1 MEQFGFKRTVSI
13 CQFIKYRKLYFM
25 KDTVEKLLS
34 NRKKYYSKQGED
46 GLLAFVLSKIPD
58 KTGWCVELGA
68 WDGKSES
75 NTYYF
80 ISHLGYHG
88 VMIEADLLKYNL
100 LRENLKAYDTIC
112 INAFVRPEGENKLDN
127 ILSSTFIPKQFD
139 LLSIDVDGDDY
150 HIWQSL
156 TNYQPKVVIIEIN
169 IRDKPGVKRINKI
182 GSPIFKG
189 DTGISISSMWGI
201 TGYIG
206 TSISSMTELALSKQ
220 YSLLANVHCNAIF
233 VRREYLNLFH
243 DREVT
248 PEEVFTYEGHR
259 ISELSFKE
267 MRSLGWRRI
276 IKKKRGFGEGDG

>member
-1 MEQFGFKRTVSI
+1 
-13 CQFIKYRKLYFM
+13 M

-34 NRKKYYSKQGED
+34 HRKIFFSHQGED

-80 ISHLGYHG
+80 ISHQGYHG
-88 VMIEADLLKYNL
+88 IMIEADPLKYNL
-100 LRENLKAYDTIC
+100 LCENLKAYDTIC
-112 INAFVRPEGENKLDN
+112 INAFVRPEGVNNLDN
-127 ILSSTFIPKQFD
+127 ILSLTSIPKQFD

-156 TNYQPKVVIIEIN
+156 NKYQPKVVIIEIN
-169 IRDKPGVKRINKI
+169 IRDKPGVKRINKP
-182 GSPIFKG
+182 GYPTFLANTATSN
-189 DTGISISSMWGI
+189 SSMMGI
-201 TGYIG
+201 VEYIG
-206 TSISSMTELALSKQ
+206 TSISSMTELACSKK
-220 YSLLANVHCNAIF
+220 YSLLANIHCNAIF
-233 VRREYLNLFH
+233 VRSEYLDIFH

-248 PEEVFTYEGHR
+248 PDEVFTYEGHL
-259 ISELSFKE
+259 ISELSFDE

-276 IKKKRGFGEGDG
+276 IGKNRRLCRLFSL

>member
-1 MEQFGFKRTVSI
+1 
-13 CQFIKYRKLYFM
+13 M

-34 NRKKYYSKQGED
+34 HRKIFFSKQGED
-46 GLLAFVLSKIPD
+46 GLLAFILSKIPD

-80 ISHLGYHG
+80 ISQLGYHG
-88 VMIEADLLKYNL
+88 VMIEADPLKYNL
-100 LRENLKAYDTIC
+100 LRKNLTAYDTIC
-112 INAFVRPEGENKLDN
+112 VNAFVRPEGEKKLDN
-127 ILSSTFIPKQFD
+127 ILGLTSIPKQFD

-156 TNYQPKVVIIEIN
+156 DTYQPKVVIIEIN
-169 IRDKPGVKRINKI
+169 IRYKPGVKHINKP
-182 GSPIFKG
+182 GSSIFL
-189 DTGISISSMWGI
+189 DNTGTSVSSMWGI
-201 TGYIG
+201 IGYTG
-206 TSISSMTELALSKQ
+206 TSISSMTELAISKK

-233 VRREYLNLFH
+233 IRREYLNLFH

-248 PEEVFTYEGHR
+248 PGEVFTYEGHR
-259 ISELSFKE
+259 ISELSFDE

-276 IKKKRGFGEGDG
+276 IEKKSGRLCRLFSPLRINPTGL

>member
-1 MEQFGFKRTVSI
+1 
-13 CQFIKYRKLYFM
+13 M

-34 NRKKYYSKQGED
+34 HRKVFYSQQGED
-46 GLLAFVLSKIPD
+46 GILAFVLSRIPD

-88 VMIEADLLKYNL
+88 IMIEADPLKYNL
-100 LRENLKAYDTIC
+100 LRENLKSYDTIC
-112 INAFVRPEGENKLDN
+112 VNAYIRPEGENKLDN
-127 ILSSTFIPKQFD
+127 ILSLTSIPKHFD

-156 TNYQPKVVIIEIN
+156 EKYQPTVVIIEIN
-169 IRDKPGVKRINKI
+169 IRDKPGIKCINKA
-182 GSPIFKG
+182 GSPNYLSN
-189 DTGISISSMWGI
+189 TGTISSSMCGI

-206 TSISSMTELALSKQ
+206 TSISSMTELAVSKQ

-233 VRREYLNLFH
+233 IRREYLTLFH

-259 ISELSFKE
+259 ISELSFNE
-267 MRSLGWRRI
+267 MRGLGWRRI
-276 IKKKRGFGEGDG
+276 IEKKSRHLFQLFSTLRNE

>member
-1 MEQFGFKRTVSI
+1 
-13 CQFIKYRKLYFM
+13 M

-34 NRKKYYSKQGED
+34 HRKTFFSRQGED

-58 KTGWCVELGA
+58 KTGWCVEFGA

-80 ISHLGYHG
+80 ISQQGYHG
-88 VMIEADLLKYNL
+88 IMIEADPLKYNL
-100 LRENLKAYDTIC
+100 LRENMNAYGAIC
-112 INAFVRPEGENKLDN
+112 VNAFVRPEGKNKLDN
-127 ILSSTFIPKQFD
+127 ILSLTPIPKQFD

-156 TNYQPKVVIIEIN
+156 DKYQPKVVIIEIN
-169 IRDKPGVKRINKI
+169 IRDKPGVKRINKP
-182 GSPIFKG
+182 GSPVVRG
-189 DTGISISSMWGI
+189 NTSTPSMWGI
-201 TGYIG
+201 AGYIG
-206 TSISSMTELALSKQ
+206 TSISSMTELAISKQ

-233 VRREYLNLFH
+233 VRNEYLNLYH

-248 PEEVFTYEGHR
+248 PNEVFTYEGYR
-259 ISELSFKE
+259 IGELSFDV

-276 IKKKRGFGEGDG
+276 IEKSRRLRRLFSPLKYNPKL

>member
-1 MEQFGFKRTVSI
+1 
-13 CQFIKYRKLYFM
+13 M

-34 NRKKYYSKQGED
+34 HRKTFFSQQGED

-80 ISHLGYHG
+80 ISQQSYHG
-88 VMIEADLLKYNL
+88 VMIEADPLKYNL
-100 LRENLKAYDTIC
+100 LRENMKAYDTIC
-112 INAFVRPEGENKLDN
+112 VNAFVRPEGENKLDN
-127 ILSSTFIPKQFD
+127 ILSLTPIPKQFD

-150 HIWQSL
+150 HVWQSL
-156 TNYQPKVVIIEIN
+156 DKYQPKVVIIEIN
-169 IRDKPGVKRINKI
+169 IRDKPGVKRINKP
-182 GSPIFKG
+182 GSPIVRG
-189 DTGISISSMWGI
+189 NTGTSISSMWGI
-201 TGYIG
+201 TGYTG
-206 TSISSMTELALSKQ
+206 TSISSMTELAISKQ

-233 VRREYLNLFH
+233 VRREHLNLFH

-248 PEEVFTYEGHR
+248 PDEVFTYEGHR
-259 ISELSFKE
+259 ISELSFDE

-276 IKKKRGFGEGDG
+276 IKKKSRRLCRLFSPLRYNPKL

>member
-1 MEQFGFKRTVSI
+1 
-13 CQFIKYRKLYFM
+13 M
-25 KDTVEKLLS
+25 KDTVEKLLRH
-34 NRKKYYSKQGED
+34 RKTFFSQQGED

-80 ISHLGYHG
+80 ISQQNYHG
-88 VMIEADLLKYNL
+88 VMIEADSLKYNL
-100 LRENLKAYDTIC
+100 LRKNMKAYDTIC
-112 INAFVRPEGENKLDN
+112 VNAFVRPEGENKLDN
-127 ILSSTFIPKQFD
+127 ILSLTPIPQQFD

-150 HIWQSL
+150 HVWQSL
-156 TNYQPKVVIIEIN
+156 NKYQPKVVIIEIN
-169 IRDKPGVKRINKI
+169 IRDKPGVKRVNKP
-182 GSPIFKG
+182 GSPIVRSNS
-189 DTGISISSMWGI
+189 GIGISSMWGI

-206 TSISSMTELALSKQ
+206 TSISSMTDLAISKQ

-233 VRREYLNLFH
+233 VRREFLNLFH

-248 PEEVFTYEGHR
+248 PDEVFTYEGHP
-259 ISELSFKE
+259 IGELSFSE

-276 IKKKRGFGEGDG
+276 IEKKSQRLCQLFSSLRYKPRVLKGNTEE

>member
-1 MEQFGFKRTVSI
+1 
-13 CQFIKYRKLYFM
+13 M

-34 NRKKYYSKQGED
+34 HRKKFFSKQGED

-58 KTGWCVELGA
+58 KTGWCVEFGA

-80 ISHLGYHG
+80 ISQQSYHG
-88 VMIEADLLKYNL
+88 VMIEADPLKYNL
-100 LRENLKAYDTIC
+100 LRENVKAYNTIC

-127 ILSSTFIPKQFD
+127 ILSLTPIPKQFD

-150 HIWQSL
+150 HVWQSL
-156 TNYQPKVVIIEIN
+156 DNYQPKIVIIEIN
-169 IRDKPGVKRINKI
+169 IRQKPGVYRINKT
-182 GSPIFKG
+182 GCPIIRG
-189 DTGISISSMWGI
+189 NTGTSISSMWGI

-206 TSISSMTELALSKQ
+206 TSISSMTELAISKQ
-220 YSLLANVHCNAIF
+220 YSLLANVHDNAIF
-233 VRREYLNLFH
+233 VRSEYLNLFH

-248 PEEVFTYEGHR
+248 PYEVFTYEGHR
-259 ISELSFKE
+259 ISELSFDE

-276 IKKKRGFGEGDG
+276 IGKK